1 MFSIKHMR
9 VIFSIHRRSNPI
21 LFSLFASFIFLL
33 LSVSVNAQT
42 ARKGTTASPNA
53 GKNYSMG
60 GEASHQSATVNS
72 MQLSGSN
79 APPACSQKAHDFGFT
94 ISQLAPGNDH
104 CKAALVDIS
113 KDSAKFKSTATKTK
127 CVINYYLNQC
137 KGKTTDLDPVATTAN
152 NKEGSSSG
160 VGAAGMA
167 AAAAALAPV
176 AMPLINEYFD
186 KKGSGAASDGQPGRD
201 DSSKTSSAQSDVG
214 APATSSVPKSENGFQ
229 QAEPSQMGSMQAS
242 GVDAGRL
249 SSTSETQWDSMNP
262 NPMKSPR
269 VEAQTTNNP
278 IGGSANGGAGA
289 GSAGGGNPLQ
299 LPDGLSPEMTKQLE
313 SMTGTYNQKA
323 VQALGEAVNEL
334 SQAANGVGESAIIS
348 ELQNIPKLYMEASQ
362 SCGTAAERANTW
374 CIEERSPGIK
384 SAMTALSAGLPVVQA
399 AMGSSDT
406 CSKANQLMDVLSKGI
421 TLAQGTC
428 AALKATC
435 DITCARVQK
444 NIQELGTKLDTLAQG
459 IIAKGEL
466 IEGSCYTPPGDTN
479 PFCATASR
487 SIAIARTAR
496 VGIKEFATLDFTP
509 KQPEA
514 VAARVAKCGAYT
526 ETIVKTGLGLMSM
539 AMSNKAL
546 KDCKEKT
553 KAAASTDKCSQIEFS
568 GTQECLCK
576 RADMQGTA
584 ACGTANLDVKCAME
598 QYAATTECY
607 CHKNPGVA
615 SCSGQ
620 SIAGLNMNGGQQK
633 MTNGSGTDSTNGS
646 LTGGGPSFGLDNPAS
661 KFAGKPSSSVGGDS
675 SGGGGSGGALPV
687 GGGGSGGM
695 PSSDVSEKAKEGGLT
710 AALQS
715 FAGGFGFGN
724 RDKKSVEAAKQALKN
739 QRQQNANRSIASEN
753 GVTGPVGKSL
763 WEKVRHTYGA
773 KSSTLIEQ

>member
-21 LFSLFASFIFLL
+21 LFSLFASLIFLL

-42 ARKGTTASPNA
+42 TRKGTTASPNA

-186 KKGSGAASDGQPGRD
+186 KKGSGAASDGVVGKSNATAEQTPASISSVDSAPTTASTPPDAGAIFLNANSTSSIASTPEASAFKTNSPFATD
-201 DSSKTSSAQSDVG
+201 AAFDSSLPRSSNTGVVG
-214 APATSSVPKSENGFQ
+214 ELDMNLSSGGATS
-229 QAEPSQMGSMQAS
+229 A
-242 GVDAGRL
+242 
-249 SSTSETQWDSMNP
+249 TS
-262 NPMKSPR
+262 
-269 VEAQTTNNP
+269 
-278 IGGSANGGAGA
+278 
-289 GSAGGGNPLQ
+289 GGNPLLSGGGE
-299 LPDGLSPEMTKQLE
+299 LPSTLSPEQLKE
-313 SMTGTYNQKA
+313 IDAIPGDFNQ
-323 VQALGEAVNEL
+323 QASALLKEALNEL
-334 SQAANGVGESAIIS
+334 APAAAAVGMNQDFKSIVQQYEEVS
-348 ELQNIPKLYMEASQ
+348 K
-362 SCGTAAERANTW
+362 SCGTAAARAETF
-374 CIEERSPGIK
+374 CVEEKSPLIK
-384 SAMTALSAGLPVVQA
+384 KSMTALSAGLPIVQA
-399 AMGSSDT
+399 AMGASDT

-435 DITCARVQK
+435 DITCARVGK
-444 NIQELGTKLDTLAQG
+444 NIQEVSNKLKTFAESVQSAAYAQKNTT
-459 IIAKGEL
+459 A
-466 IEGSCYTPPGDTN
+466 
-479 PFCATASR
+479 ATEAGNAS
-487 SIAIARTAR
+487 
-496 VGIKEFATLDFTP
+496 IKIDKFVSADFTP
-509 KQPEA
+509 KQSQA